1 MINPNISKF
10 KLGHSPTLT
19 VGLHLAGHGSD
30 LFPILLEVMNCIPT
44 NGVKRWQLEHSDW
57 IFFRSTAVMLGSVIS
72 SIFKMLITS
81 HHEFAASIPRSTGL
95 YHRPP
100 VLLYFDEYQ
109 AIWVRKAVPLIHYQ
123 RTQAKA
129 SRVLEEA
136 KQSLWKRCVSSVN
149 SRTLFAWL
157 RSLNLQT
164 RLFTPGW
171 IGRTFNVV

>member
-1 MINPNISKF
+1 
-10 KLGHSPTLT
+10 
-19 VGLHLAGHGSD
+19 
-30 LFPILLEVMNCIPT
+30 
-44 NGVKRWQLEHSDW
+44 
-57 IFFRSTAVMLGSVIS
+57 MLGSVIS

-109 AIWVRKAVPLIHYQ
+109 AIRVRKAVPLIHYQ

-136 KQSLWKRCVSSVN
+136 KQSL
-149 SRTLFAWL
+149 
-157 RSLNLQT
+157 
-164 RLFTPGW
+164 
-171 IGRTFNVV
+171 